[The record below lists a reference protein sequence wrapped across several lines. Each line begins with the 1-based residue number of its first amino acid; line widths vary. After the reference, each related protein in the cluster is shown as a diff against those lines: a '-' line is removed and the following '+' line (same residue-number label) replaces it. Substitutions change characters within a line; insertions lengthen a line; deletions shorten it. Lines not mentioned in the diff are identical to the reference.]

1 MRCRIRYSVKIG
13 AADNAYA
20 ETFNKQFLLRK
31 IDLNR
36 SKLFILCNQPDF
48 VAFPA
53 ETFDRNFL
61 TNTRD
66 NNLTVVD
73 ILGKAV
79 VVTDAFS
86 CVVLILGAAII
97 CISGLSEVGGVGAL
111 KEAIA
116 SKSWTQDHLTLL
128 PPVDH
133 SHYPWPAVVLG
144 LGFVLG
150 PAYWMGNQAIVQRTL
165 GTRSAAEARASC
177 VF

>member
-1 MRCRIRYSVKIG
+1 
-13 AADNAYA
+13 
-20 ETFNKQFLLRK
+20 
-31 IDLNR
+31 
-36 SKLFILCNQPDF
+36 
-48 VAFPA
+48 
-53 ETFDRNFL
+53 
-61 TNTRD
+61 
-66 NNLTVVD
+66 
-73 ILGKAV
+73 AV

-128 PPVDH
+128 PPADH

-165 GTRSAAEARASC
+165 GTRSAAEARASY
-177 VF
+177 VFCAAIKMFFPLLLVLPGLIGIVLLEKELGSPGETWDGNRVLP